1 MFVDDFAEFVG
12 LQTTDEHNRWRR
24 FWRPLLDIWRGFE
37 RKDKEIAEMNGN
49 PILLRSQSRN
59 AKSSFETAISI
70 GVENEADLLLRKLG
84 HNLPATENVQQ
95 GWEQVGDLERRIRG
109 LRSESRNPAI
119 PGDLVSEHVFSES
132 NPDYEDPVEARSA
145 YCAQLENTYR
155 EIKLA
160 NARTA
165 LHTAWRDMRVF
176 RQRLSSWAK
185 KGQATGRK
193 VWVEVVV
200 DWTKLVIRRPK
211 LIPETVRRRI
221 ESELPEDAHLKPELR
236 LVSFM
241 LPLKEFLRAERMNQT
256 TSSALKPTRNCP
268 KLGQILGQKLSK
280 KPGK

>member
-1 MFVDDFAEFVG
+1 
-12 LQTTDEHNRWRR
+12 
-24 FWRPLLDIWRGFE
+24 
-37 RKDKEIAEMNGN
+37 
-49 PILLRSQSRN
+49 
-59 AKSSFETAISI
+59 
-70 GVENEADLLLRKLG
+70 
-84 HNLPATENVQQ
+84 
-95 GWEQVGDLERRIRG
+95 
-109 LRSESRNPAI
+109 
-119 PGDLVSEHVFSES
+119 
-132 NPDYEDPVEARSA
+132 VEARSA

-160 NARTA
+160 NARPA

-256 TSSALKPTRNCP
+256 TSSALKPT
-268 KLGQILGQKLSK
+268 
-280 KPGK
+280 